1 MNFAKYL
8 FTNTFIYRTAPVA
21 ASEFTIKREGIQH
34 IILETLTNKNSIR
47 NLARVL
53 GVGDPRNFHN
63 SYFVENFYLNL
74 NVFFFKYC
82 QVLSTLKT
90 KRIFI
95 EICQPPKHSSA

>member
-8 FTNTFIYRTAPVA
+8 FTNTFIYRTAPVV

-34 IILETLTNKNSIR
+34 IILETMTNKNSIR

-74 NVFFFKYC
+74 NFFF
-82 QVLSTLKT
+82 QVLSSVKYLKNKKNIHRNMPAT
-90 KRIFI
+90 
-95 EICQPPKHSSA
+95 

>member
-8 FTNTFIYRTAPVA
+8 FTNTFIYRTAPVV

-34 IILETLTNKNSIR
+34 ILETMTNKNSIR

-63 SYFVENFYLNL
+63 SFFVENFYLNL
-74 NVFFFKYC
+74 NFFFS
-82 QVLSTLKT
+82 STVK
-90 KRIFI
+90 
-95 EICQPPKHSSA
+95 C